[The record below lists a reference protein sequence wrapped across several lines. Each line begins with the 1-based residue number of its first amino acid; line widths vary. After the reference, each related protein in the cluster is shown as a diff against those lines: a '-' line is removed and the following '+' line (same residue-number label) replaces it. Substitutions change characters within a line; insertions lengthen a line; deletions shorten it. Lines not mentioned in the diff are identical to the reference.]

1 MAEID
6 ETELPGI
13 GVRREF
19 TTRDG
24 TRLGVITNRTGRR
37 DLLLYDRDD
46 PDVCRS
52 VVPLDERDSDVLAD
66 LLGAARVVGDAAST
80 LHQPRGT
87 GHRLGGHRCPLAGAR
102 VGPSARRRSARPPAP
117 ASPRCCT
124 GGESVPNPGPDTVLP
139 AGGAGRGG
147 GQPRG
152 RRRDLAELLGA

>member
-66 LLGAARVVGDAAST
+66 LLGADRVAGDAAST
-80 LHQPRGT
+80 LINLEGLAIDWVGIDPRSPVAGRTIGEAEIRSTT
-87 GHRLGGHRCPLAGAR
+87 GASIAAVLHR
-102 VGPSARRRSARPPAP
+102 
-117 ASPRCCT
+117 
-124 GGESVPNPGPDTVLP
+124 GESVPNPGPDTVLP
-139 AGGAGRGG
+139 PGAQVVAVGS
-147 GQPRG
+147 PEAVAA
-152 RRRDLAELLGA
+152 LAELLGA